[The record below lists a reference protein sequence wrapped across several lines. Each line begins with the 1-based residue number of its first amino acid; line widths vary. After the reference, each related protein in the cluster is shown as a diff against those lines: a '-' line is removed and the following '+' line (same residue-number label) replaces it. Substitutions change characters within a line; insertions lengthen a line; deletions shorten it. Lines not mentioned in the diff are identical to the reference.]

1 VLYTVV
7 YYVLLVGGA
16 VTWWKKLW
24 VLSESENAL
33 VPTSAFSSKG
43 SS

>member
-1 VLYTVV
+1 VV